1 MKEIKIP
8 DEIKGKG
15 DNIVQEI
22 KALAENDYNLKDAI
36 NNFKKTLQDINKTRL
51 LRQLLVFK

>member
-36 NNFKKTLQDINKTRL
+36 NNFRKTLQDINKARL
-51 LRQLLVFK
+51 L